1 MQRKLR
7 GFTHCANKQQQARYG
22 NQIRTQ
28 KRHASHVWQIGEHIL
43 ITQATAK
50 IRQHQTNAEQETEV
64 ANAVYQKRFQISK
77 SCAWTFEIETN

>member
-7 GFTHCANKQQQARYG
+7 RFTHCAHKQQQTSYR

-28 KRHASHVWQIGEHIL
+28 KRHASRIWQIREHIL
-43 ITQATAK
+43 ITQTAAK

-64 ANAVYQKRFQISK
+64 ANAVYQKRF
-77 SCAWTFEIETN
+77 